1 MHLTL
6 HFFGEIPEERIP
18 GFSTLFDD
26 PELGRPAIRTRLG
39 APGFFPTS
47 GAPRVL
53 WIGLQE
59 GVEEMSDFWRLFTRK
74 LEPLRRADGPLC
86 EWAQDGR
93 GFVPHVTVARSG
105 STPLSTHWAK
115 EVTVPS
121 GEFLITECVLF
132 QSVLRAGGSHYV
144 PLRIVRFQR
153 GTA

>member
-6 HFFGEIPEERIP
+6 HFFGEIPEQKIS
-18 GFSTLFDD
+18 GFSTLFAD
-26 PELGRPAIRTRLG
+26 PELRRPAIRTRLG

-59 GVEEMSDFWRLFTRK
+59 GVEEMSRFWKLFTEK
-74 LEPLRRADGPLC
+74 LEPLRRADGPLR
-86 EWAQDGR
+86 EWSLDGR

-105 STPLSTHWAK
+105 STPLSADWAMK
-115 EVTVPS
+115 VTVPS

-132 QSVLRAGGSHYV
+132 QSVLGPGGAHYV
-144 PLRIVRFQR
+144 PLRAIPFQR